1 MLVKNVSSVKQEYN
15 TSLASIWGGTPCV
28 SIAAKGTI

>member
-1 MLVKNVSSVKQEYN
+1 VKNVCSVKLEYN
-15 TSLASIWGGTPCV
+15 TSLFTIWGGTPCV